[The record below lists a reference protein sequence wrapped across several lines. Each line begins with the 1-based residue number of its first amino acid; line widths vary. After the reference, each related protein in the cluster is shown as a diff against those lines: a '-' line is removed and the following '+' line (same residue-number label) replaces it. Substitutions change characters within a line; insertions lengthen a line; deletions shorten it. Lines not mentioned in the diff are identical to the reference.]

1 MYKLFF
7 TAFAQVALV
16 AMNVN
21 FIANG
26 YIIPMLLT
34 GFGISFIWTLNVRK
48 VAFGTLQD
56 RLIYSFGA
64 MVGTG
69 VGYYLSHYLTLLTQ

>member
-1 MYKLFF
+1 MHKLFL

-34 GFGISFIWTLNVRK
+34 GFGISFIWTFNVRK
-48 VAFGTLQD
+48 VVFGTAWD
-56 RLIYSFGA
+56 RFIYALGA
-64 MVGTG
+64 MAGTG
-69 VGYYLSHYLTLLTQ
+69 VGYYLSHYLTTIL